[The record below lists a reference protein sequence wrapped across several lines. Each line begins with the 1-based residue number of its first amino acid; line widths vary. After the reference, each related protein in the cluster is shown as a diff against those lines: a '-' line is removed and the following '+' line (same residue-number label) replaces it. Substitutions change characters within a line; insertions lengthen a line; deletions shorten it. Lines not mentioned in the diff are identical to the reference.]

1 VYVIKEALVSIAVR
15 AQLTPIQAT
24 FPQNDLD
31 SFTTD
36 LAFLVGPSVM
46 QDFSSKRSMNH
57 IYRTS
62 VLLGR
67 IMTLH
72 NQPHMSRGNKNFST
86 EFAKLD
92 NAMSLVCFALSRGS
106 QDSPRMTSAESSR
119 QIWLST
125 LVQTCNIL
133 LYHPLTSMD
142 AADMLN
148 LVEDAGNTCGFERC
162 LGAMRQILGS
172 IKLAA
177 RKSPESLVNP
187 FLVTPYFLCCRFLCI
202 SWHDH
207 QRQPDHDDIESVLI
221 LLDRLG
227 ERWPPLAKKFRKGIM
242 RDLGKNAGQ
251 VQRMRV
257 GTGCYLDVECA

>member
-1 VYVIKEALVSIAVR
+1 
-15 AQLTPIQAT
+15 
-24 FPQNDLD
+24 
-31 SFTTD
+31 
-36 LAFLVGPSVM
+36 M
-46 QDFSSKRSMNH
+46 QDFSSKPSMNH

-72 NQPHMSRGNKNFST
+72 NQPHASRGDKNFST

-92 NAMSLVCFALSRGS
+92 NAMSLTSFALSRGAH
-106 QDSPRMTSAESSR
+106 DNLRMTGAESSR

-142 AADMLN
+142 AADMLTMA
-148 LVEDAGNTCGFERC
+148 EDAGNTCGFERC
-162 LGAMRQILGS
+162 VGAMRQILRS
-172 IKLAA
+172 IKRAA
-177 RKSPESLVNP
+177 SKTPESIVNP

-202 SWHDH
+202 SWRDH
-207 QRQPDHDDIESVLI
+207 QRQVDHDDIESVLM

-227 ERWPPLAKKFRKGIM
+227 ERWAPLAKKFRKGIM
-242 RDLGKNAGQ
+242 RDLGRDADQ
-251 VQRMRV
+251 MQRMRV